1 MYLQMSDFFCNFVL
15 SKTKENH
22 TNTIF
27 IMIESMTGF
36 GKAERII
43 GGRRL
48 VVEIKSLN
56 SKQLDLNIRLHP
68 SLRAM
73 DLSIRS
79 MLAPRLERGK
89 VDISL
94 SLEDV
99 MQAEGSSVTP
109 VHRAAY
115 SYHMQELAELCPA
128 LTEAERAMLVL
139 RMPDVI
145 RAAEPAEPTEEE
157 LTQINQTILEAMEHF
172 SAFRKQEGAALQA
185 MFAEKLDAIAALL
198 AEVEPYEKNRVERIR
213 QHLLSGL
220 DKLAEETRTKVDSN
234 RLEQEMIFYLEKLD
248 ITEEKVRLKNHI
260 RYFRET
266 MGPEAVSGQQ
276 SAVSNQRSEAGVG
289 KKLGFIAQ
297 EMGREINTLGSKS
310 NQSEMQIIVVK
321 MKDLLEQIKEQVL
334 NVL

>member
-1 MYLQMSDFFCNFVL
+1 
-15 SKTKENH
+15 
-22 TNTIF
+22 
-27 IMIESMTGF
+27 MIESMTGF

-48 VVEIKSLN
+48 IVEIKSLN
-56 SKQLDLNIRLHP
+56 SKQLDLNMRLHP

-94 SLEDV
+94 SLEEV
-99 MQAEGSSVTP
+99 LQAEGCSITP
-109 VHRAAY
+109 VHREAY
-115 SYHMQELAELCPA
+115 KYHMLELAELCPA
-128 LTEAERAMLVL
+128 LSEAERAMLVL

-145 RAAEPAEPTEEE
+145 RPAEPQEPTEEE
-157 LTQINQTILEAMEHF
+157 QTMIVQAIEEAMEHF
-172 SAFRKQEGAALQA
+172 SAFRKQEGKALEA
-185 MFAEKLDAIAALL
+185 MFTEKLYAIAALL

-213 QHLLSGL
+213 QHLLGGL

-248 ITEEKVRLKNHI
+248 ITEEKVRLTNHI

-266 MGPEAVSGQQ
+266 MSQQSAVSGQQ
-276 SAVSNQRSEAGVG
+276 SAGVG

>member
-1 MYLQMSDFFCNFVL
+1 
-15 SKTKENH
+15 
-22 TNTIF
+22 
-27 IMIESMTGF
+27 MIESMTGF

-48 VVEIKSLN
+48 IAEIKSLN

-73 DLSIRS
+73 ELPIRS
-79 MLAPRLERGK
+79 MLAARLERGK
-89 VDISL
+89 VDITL
-94 SLEDV
+94 SLEEV
-99 MQAEGSSVTP
+99 VQAEGCAITP
-109 VHRAAY
+109 IHRAAY
-115 SYHMQELAELCPA
+115 NYHMQELAELCPA
-128 LTEAERAMLVL
+128 LSEAERAMLVL

-145 RAAEPAEPTEEE
+145 RASEPVEPNEEE
-157 LTQINQTILEAMEHF
+157 QTLIEQTILEAMEHF
-172 SAFRKQEGAALQA
+172 SAFRQQEGRALQA
-185 MFAEKLDAIAALL
+185 MFSEKLDAIAALL
-198 AEVEPYEKNRVERIR
+198 AEVEPYEKNRVEKIR
-213 QHLLSGL
+213 QHLLGNL
-220 DKLAEETRTKVDSN
+220 DKLAEETRTKLDSN

-248 ITEEKVRLKNHI
+248 ITEEKVRLTNHI
-260 RYFRET
+260 RYFREVMT
-266 MGPEAVSGQQ
+266 QKSEDKGQK
-276 SAVSNQRSEAGVG
+276 SESGVG

>member
-1 MYLQMSDFFCNFVL
+1 
-15 SKTKENH
+15 
-22 TNTIF
+22 
-27 IMIESMTGF
+27 MTGF

-48 VVEIKSLN
+48 IVEIKSLN

-68 SLRAM
+68 SLRGMELA
-73 DLSIRS
+73 IRS
-79 MLAPRLERGK
+79 RLAPQLERGK
-89 VDISL
+89 VDITL
-94 SLEDV
+94 SLEEV
-99 MQAEGSSVTP
+99 VQAEGCAITP
-109 VHRAAY
+109 VHRTAY
-115 SYHMQELAELCPA
+115 TYHMQELAELCPA

-157 LTQINQTILEAMEHF
+157 QTLINQAITEAMEHF
-172 SAFRKQEGAALQA
+172 SAFRQQEGRALQA
-185 MFAEKLDAIAALL
+185 MFTEKLDAIAALL
-198 AEVEPYEKNRVERIR
+198 AEVEPYEKNRVEKIR
-213 QHLLSGL
+213 QHLLGNL
-220 DKLAEETRTKVDSN
+220 DKLAEETRTKLDSN
-234 RLEQEMIFYLEKLD
+234 RLEQEMIFYPEKLD
-248 ITEEKVRLKNHI
+248 ITEEKVRLTNHI

-266 MGPEAVSGQQ
+266 MERTDAGNGQ
-276 SAVSNQRSEAGVG
+276 AGVG